1 MVGESKIIQVSS
13 EFHTNLDVA
22 MHFLPSYHR
31 IPSSGMFM
39 WALVSRMGLEVG
51 AGVVWW
57 VASRNIRRFEYFA
70 GVKNIKQN
78 MVLNT
83 ISHPHIAATRRHWC
97 IKEIRGGW
105 KWWKCDVTDAA
116 HAAARPSWCRRD
128 REKWWVRKSEKRE
141 RGGHEQ
147 SRIFITLGTNFLTLE
162 TCSLTSHPG
171 IYIEHSCSSDNCIPT
186 AIISS
191 TSPKF

>member
-31 IPSSGMFM
+31 IASSGMFM

-97 IKEIRGGW
+97 IKEIRGVGNGGSVMW
-105 KWWKCDVTDAA
+105 QMQLMLLQG
-116 HAAARPSWCRRD
+116 RRD
-128 REKWWVRKSEKRE
+128 VDAIASDGEWQICLWISQLIITHRVASAQCSRGYCRDVCATRFMCCKS
-141 RGGHEQ
+141 
-147 SRIFITLGTNFLTLE
+147 
-162 TCSLTSHPG
+162 
-171 IYIEHSCSSDNCIPT
+171 
-186 AIISS
+186 
-191 TSPKF
+191 